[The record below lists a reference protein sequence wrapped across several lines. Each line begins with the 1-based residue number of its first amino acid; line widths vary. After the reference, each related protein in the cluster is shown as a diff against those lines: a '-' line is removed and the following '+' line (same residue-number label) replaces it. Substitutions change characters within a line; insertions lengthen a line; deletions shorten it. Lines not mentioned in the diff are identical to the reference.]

1 MSKKKPSRIASLEQK
16 NKELTY
22 FVAGVKSRLDLVE
35 KTLSEY
41 IEFKKI
47 GKNLINMLIKSL
59 KRRKSSYKFSGE
71 YKEVLHWRK
80 TLQ

>member
-41 IEFKKI
+41 IEFKKDW
-47 GKNLINMLIKSL
+47 KKLNKYVDKKLEK
-59 KRRKSSYKFSGE
+59 KKK
-71 YKEVLHWRK
+71 
-80 TLQ
+80 